1 MNTDNLS
8 LASLRVIA
16 AKKGLSIQVERFGR
30 VGRRNTE
37 YLIVG
42 GDNRLL
48 ADDYRCSSKFELA
61 NKLNQY

>member
-16 AKKGLSIQVERFGR
+16 DKKGLSIQVERFGR
-30 VGRRNTE
+30 VGRRNAE
-37 YLIVG
+37 YLIIG

-48 ADDYRCSSKFELA
+48 ADDYRFK
-61 NKLNQY
+61 